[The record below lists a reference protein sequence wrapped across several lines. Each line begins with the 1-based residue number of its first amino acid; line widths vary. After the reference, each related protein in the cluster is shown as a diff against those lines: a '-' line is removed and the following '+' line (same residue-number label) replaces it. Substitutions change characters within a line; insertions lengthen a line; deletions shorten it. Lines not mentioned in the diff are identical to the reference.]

1 MNVTGVGAGP
11 PALDFSGALR
21 AAADT
26 AMLAGESAG
35 DVFVSDLETLSEGE
49 MTALLNLIERPEPP
63 QQAVR
68 LDDLLRAAVAAIA
81 EGDDN
86 RAMGHLTEF
95 AALSP
100 RRLSSLRG
108 PVEALVSRLN
118 ITAKVDAEV
127 QLAQAVK
134 VIESGAKELVV
145 REIRT
150 ENLVLIAGRLLD
162 AGGYAN
168 FVWSA
173 ELSKLV
179 SLSPQVKNPD
189 DRRTAARDLI
199 FAAIGLVRD
208 RLQLKSRTRRMWLRA
223 PLLVL
228 LLAWFGAGLAG
239 GVFSMLV
246 RTVWPDGWP
255 ASLIAGGFEI
265 WAMGFLVLIAYAFY
279 ASVRSVRF

>member
-1 MNVTGVGAGP
+1 
-11 PALDFSGALR
+11 
-21 AAADT
+21 
-26 AMLAGESAG
+26 
-35 DVFVSDLETLSEGE
+35 
-49 MTALLNLIERPEPP
+49 
-63 QQAVR
+63 
-68 LDDLLRAAVAAIA
+68 
-81 EGDDN
+81 
-86 RAMGHLTEF
+86 MGHLTEF

-134 VIESGAKELVV
+134 VIESAGAKELIV